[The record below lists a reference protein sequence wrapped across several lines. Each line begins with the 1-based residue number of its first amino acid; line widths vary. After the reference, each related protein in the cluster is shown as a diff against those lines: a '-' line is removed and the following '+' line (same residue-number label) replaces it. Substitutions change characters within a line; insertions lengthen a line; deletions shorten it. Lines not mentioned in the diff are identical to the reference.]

1 MYWRYGDYIGIGPGA
16 HGRLTVDGKR
26 YATETFLSPE
36 EWLTKVDNQGSGES
50 FLSELSQEQ
59 QAAEMAMMG
68 LRLNEGINFKR
79 FENLSGSSFS
89 EEKLSFLKSI
99 QLIEQK
105 KGNII
110 ATFSGRK
117 VLNSVL
123 AELLN

>member
-1 MYWRYGDYIGIGPGA
+1 
-16 HGRLTVDGKR
+16 
-26 YATETFLSPE
+26 
-36 EWLTKVDNQGSGES
+36 
-50 FLSELSQEQ
+50 
-59 QAAEMAMMG
+59 MMG
-68 LRLNEGINFKR
+68 LRLNEGVNFKR

-105 KGNII
+105 KENII

>member
-1 MYWRYGDYIGIGPGA
+1 
-16 HGRLTVDGKR
+16 
-26 YATETFLSPE
+26 
-36 EWLTKVDNQGSGES
+36 
-50 FLSELSQEQ
+50 
-59 QAAEMAMMG
+59 MMG
-68 LRLNEGINFKR
+68 LRLNEGFNFKR

>member
-1 MYWRYGDYIGIGPGA
+1 
-16 HGRLTVDGKR
+16 
-26 YATETFLSPE
+26 
-36 EWLTKVDNQGSGES
+36 
-50 FLSELSQEQ
+50 
-59 QAAEMAMMG
+59 MMG

-105 KGNII
+105 DGNII

>member
-1 MYWRYGDYIGIGPGA
+1 
-16 HGRLTVDGKR
+16 
-26 YATETFLSPE
+26 
-36 EWLTKVDNQGSGES
+36 LTKVDNQGSGES

-59 QAAEMAMMG
+59 QAAEMVMMG
-68 LRLNEGINFKR
+68 LRLSEGINFKR

>member
-1 MYWRYGDYIGIGPGA
+1 
-16 HGRLTVDGKR
+16 
-26 YATETFLSPE
+26 
-36 EWLTKVDNQGSGES
+36 
-50 FLSELSQEQ
+50 
-59 QAAEMAMMG
+59 MMG
-68 LRLNEGINFKR
+68 LRLNEGVNFKR

>member
-1 MYWRYGDYIGIGPGA
+1 M
-16 HGRLTVDGKR
+16 V
-26 YATETFLSPE
+26 
-36 EWLTKVDNQGSGES
+36 
-50 FLSELSQEQ
+50 
-59 QAAEMAMMG
+59 MMG
-68 LRLNEGINFKR
+68 LRLNEGVNFKR

>member
-1 MYWRYGDYIGIGPGA
+1 
-16 HGRLTVDGKR
+16 
-26 YATETFLSPE
+26 
-36 EWLTKVDNQGSGES
+36 
-50 FLSELSQEQ
+50 
-59 QAAEMAMMG
+59 MG

-105 KGNII
+105 EGNII

>member
-1 MYWRYGDYIGIGPGA
+1 
-16 HGRLTVDGKR
+16 
-26 YATETFLSPE
+26 
-36 EWLTKVDNQGSGES
+36 
-50 FLSELSQEQ
+50 
-59 QAAEMAMMG
+59 
-68 LRLNEGINFKR
+68 LNEGINFKR
-79 FENLSGSSFS
+79 FENLSGCSFS

>member
-59 QAAEMAMMG
+59 QAAEMVMMG

-123 AELLN
+123 TELLN

>member
-1 MYWRYGDYIGIGPGA
+1 
-16 HGRLTVDGKR
+16 
-26 YATETFLSPE
+26 
-36 EWLTKVDNQGSGES
+36 
-50 FLSELSQEQ
+50 
-59 QAAEMAMMG
+59 MMG